1 MDNVDLKPKL
11 AFVIDSRGWAF
22 DNIAKN
28 LKERLSNYYDIDIIP
43 GDFFKSNVIKLL
55 ILCKSY
61 DAIHFFWRG
70 YLSLIDNDEI
80 NKYIE
85 TLGFSKDEFIKE
97 YIYNKNI
104 TMTICD
110 HLFLNEEEY
119 WRTEKIFK
127 YCNKYFVTS
136 QKLKQIYEN
145 IEELDNP
152 ICVIHDGVDLQLYKP
167 MNLERFDNIDTIT
180 IGWVGNSKF
189 KDSEN
194 DDDLKGLRKI
204 IKPAIKELQEENYN
218 VQMKFAD
225 RNEALIPQE
234 KMPEYY
240 SQIDLYVCASKTEG
254 TPMPVIEAMACGVPV
269 ISTDVGI
276 AQEALGKLGKKNIL
290 KERSKQALKD
300 KIIEIIN
307 NKEILKEIS
316 KENLEIIE
324 KWSWENIAK
333 DYKDFLD
340 KSLKNFD
347 N

>member
-1 MDNVDLKPKL
+1 MSNNNLKPKI
-11 AFVIDSRGWAF
+11 AFVIDSTGWAF

-28 LKERLSNYYDIDIIP
+28 LKKRLSNYYDINIIP
-43 GDFFKSNVIKLL
+43 GDIFEGNVIKLL
-55 ILCKSY
+55 ILCKQY
-61 DAIHFFWRG
+61 DVIHFFWRG
-70 YLSLIDNDEI
+70 YLSLIDRDMMYE
-80 NKYIE
+80 YIE
-85 TLGFSKDEFIKE
+85 TLGITKEEFIKE
-97 YIYNKNI
+97 YINNKNI

-119 WRTEKIFK
+119 WRTKQIFK

-145 IEELDNP
+145 IKELDNP

-167 MNLERFDNIDTIT
+167 INLERFDNIDTIT

-204 IKPAIKELQEENYN
+204 IKPAIEELIQEGYN
-218 VQMKFAD
+218 IQTKFAD
-225 RNEALIPQE
+225 RNERLIPQE

-240 SQIDLYVCASKTEG
+240 SQIDMYVCASKTEG
-254 TPMPVIEAMACGVPV
+254 TPMPIIEAMACGVPV

-276 AQEALGKLGKKNIL
+276 AQEALGDLGRKSIL
-290 KERSKQALKD
+290 KERTKQALKD

-307 NKEILKEIS
+307 NKQILKEIS
-316 KENLEIIE
+316 KENLEKVKE
-324 KWSWENIAK
+324 WSWENIAK
-333 DYKDFLD
+333 DYKTFFDN
-340 KSLKNFD
+340 SLKNFD